1 MKTIPCILLAAALGG
16 CITAPDGT
24 TRLDTVAVNSLAAL
38 AVDLAA
44 QHFGVSPDSARAIR
58 TGAND
63 LFGVAAQA
71 QASLGKTPSRAAVAQ
86 GAALPEIGKAVQAA
100 LPNAP
105 LNQQTVNAIFEA
117 AEKTKTINAAP

>member
-1 MKTIPCILLAAALGG
+1 MKTIPCILLAAALAG
-16 CITAPDGT
+16 CITSPDGT

-71 QASLGKTPSRAAVAQ
+71 QANLGKRPAAVNVAQ

-100 LPNAP
+100 LPNKP
-105 LNQQTVNAIFEA
+105 IDQQTVNAIFEA
-117 AEKTKTINAAP
+117 AEKTKSLP